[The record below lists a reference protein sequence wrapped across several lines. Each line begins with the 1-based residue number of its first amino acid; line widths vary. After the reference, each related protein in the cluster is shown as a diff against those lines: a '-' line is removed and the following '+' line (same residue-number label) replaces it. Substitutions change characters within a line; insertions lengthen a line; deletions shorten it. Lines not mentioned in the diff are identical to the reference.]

1 MMDKKVKINKIDA
14 IGRRL
19 SLKGEGGQEIGHA
32 YLYILNNDLHQQPFA
47 FIEDIEIKEAYQ
59 GSGHGKLLLEEIEKL
74 ARVFKC
80 YKIIACSRT
89 SRTNVHQ
96 FYKRAEFT
104 ERGKE
109 FRKDLEIIHRD
120 ERIK

>member
-59 GSGHGKLLLEEIEKL
+59 GSGHGKLLLEEIEKFHAHFL
-74 ARVFKC
+74 HEIAIPALDFSERNLTAAGEVFVEHLFKNAGNSEVFKG
-80 YKIIACSRT
+80 
-89 SRTNVHQ
+89 NHV
-96 FYKRAEFT
+96 F
-104 ERGKE
+104 
-109 FRKDLEIIHRD
+109 
-120 ERIK
+120 